1 MQLRLCQEN
10 RWRRISELL
19 RMSASLDGVCLLHPR
34 PPSYPPISNAKQKR
48 SVASLP
54 PTAHFRANLREL
66 SSLSTRKWIG
76 WFRKQKPQKLCSPA
90 PCALA
95 LAPSRVCR
103 CSVVDERGQLLG
115 SRLFFF
121 FLFALHQHVTQFKAG
136 CHSALRQQSHCR
148 RLSVA
153 CIANSETEAG
163 DRAPV

>member
-10 RWRRISELL
+10 RWRRILELL
-19 RMSASLDGVCLLHPR
+19 RMSASRDGVCLLHPR
-34 PPSYPPISNAKQKR
+34 PPSSPPISNAKQKR

-76 WFRKQKPQKLCSPA
+76 WFRKQKPQKRCTPA

-95 LAPSRVCR
+95 LASSCVCR

-115 SRLFFF
+115 SRLFF

-136 CHSALRQQSHCR
+136 CHSALRQQS
-148 RLSVA
+148 LP
-153 CIANSETEAG
+153 EALCC
-163 DRAPV
+163 VYC